1 MRKIILIPMAVAVFA
16 GTLASNGVPSLLS
29 SVVLAP
35 AHADDGY
42 GDDHGDDDDEPRP
55 PRPRP
60 DTPQGVEKGGRDFPP
75 PPPGMMPGPPPRP
88 GWLLG
93 LTPEDHDEARAA
105 LQAGQIVSLRAIL
118 EVAER
123 DFQGQMLE
131 AELEHHDDGWR
142 YELKMLAPDGSIL
155 KLYYNAERPELMKAK
170 GHGLLSWYKGDPKT
184 LPPALEE
191 ARRRMEN
198 RRGDGDKD
206 EDRRRGPGWFSP
218 DAPPLPL
225 PQPSPPDAAGR
236 DGKAPDGA
244 PPPPPASTP
253 PAAPERAWYDR
264 WLGWIWE

>member
-16 GTLASNGVPSLLS
+16 GTLASNGVSSLPS
-29 SVVLAP
+29 SVVLAS
-35 AHADDGY
+35 AHADDGH
-42 GDDHGDDDDEPRP
+42 GDGHGDDDDDDPRP
-55 PRPRP
+55 PRQRP
-60 DTPQGVEKGGRDFPP
+60 DMPQGAGRGQRDFPP

-131 AELEHHDDGWR
+131 AELEHHDDAWR

-170 GHGLLSWYKGDPKT
+170 GHGLLSWYKGDRNT

-191 ARRRMEN
+191 ARRRMES
-198 RRGDGDKD
+198 RHGDGDKD
-206 EDRRRGPGWFSP
+206 EGRRRGPGWFSS
-218 DAPPLPL
+218 DGPPPL
-225 PQPSPPDAAGR
+225 PQPSSPDAPGR
-236 DGKAPDGA
+236 DGKAPEGA
-244 PPPPPASTP
+244 PPPPPAGPP